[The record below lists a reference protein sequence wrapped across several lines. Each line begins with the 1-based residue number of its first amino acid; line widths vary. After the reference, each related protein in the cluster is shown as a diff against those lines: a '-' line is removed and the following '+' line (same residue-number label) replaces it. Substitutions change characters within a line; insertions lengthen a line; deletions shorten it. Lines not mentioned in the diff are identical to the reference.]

1 MWGAPRIHGELLK
14 LSSRSAKTDQ
24 IAAISAKPVPV
35 GSLQAGAMARRQTN
49 RGAICAGQPR
59 TRDAQPALITRK
71 SKRCFSESL
80 RSTAT

>member
-1 MWGAPRIHGELLK
+1 
-14 LSSRSAKTDQ
+14 
-24 IAAISAKPVPV
+24 
-35 GSLQAGAMARRQTN
+35 MARRQTN

-80 RSTAT
+80 RSTATWQNK